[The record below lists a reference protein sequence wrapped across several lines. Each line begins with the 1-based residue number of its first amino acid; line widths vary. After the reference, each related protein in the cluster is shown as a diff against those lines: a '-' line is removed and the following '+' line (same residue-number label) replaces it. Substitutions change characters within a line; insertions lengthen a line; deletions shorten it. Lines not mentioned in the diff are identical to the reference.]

1 MMARTL
7 LIGTSL
13 ALMASACGEGT
24 TNPTGGAVS
33 IAVQQSLT
41 GETTSAGRFTIT
53 GALSDEGQTTEVLT
67 FGGPLTQSPVP
78 VTFRRTLTGRN
89 GTIVIT
95 GSARLT
101 FTSATAATLS
111 GSWVVESATGAYSNG
126 QGTLTGTANFGATPP
141 TAEITYIGSLTR

>member
-1 MMARTL
+1 MTTRTL
-7 LIGTSL
+7 LLGIPF
-13 ALMASACGEGT
+13 ALMSVACRVT
-24 TNPTGGAVS
+24 DTDTAGGDVS

-41 GETTSAGRFTIT
+41 GETTSAGTFTMT
-53 GALSDEGQTTEVLT
+53 GALSDQGPTAEVLS

-95 GSARLT
+95 GSASLA
-101 FTSATAATLS
+101 FTSPTAATLS
-111 GSWVVESATGAYSNG
+111 GTWKVESATGAYAKG

-141 TAEITYIGSLTR
+141 TASITYAGSLTR